1 MYLDG
6 LLLRPKLELLTEK
19 PSKND
24 KALDELDFGTCNI
37 DKFRTIKV
45 FLSNITEVTAKWRLN
60 YVKFPKKGTI
70 GYSTTTPWETEN
82 MNKTDDPDVFE
93 FSVTDGSLKGK
104 SLPLR
109 VIPEGLSVP
118 PIPKDEY
125 EKQYLPLTVHI
136 NFRVRISHHFNELL
150 LAKSKRFV

>member
-1 MYLDG
+1 LDG

-24 KALDELDFGTCNI
+24 KAMDELDLGIVNV

-45 FLSNITEVTAKWRLN
+45 FLSNCTEPTAKWKLN
-60 YVKFPKKGTI
+60 YVSFPKKSTI
-70 GYSTTTPWETEN
+70 GYSTLTPWEKEN
-82 MNKTDDPDVFE
+82 MEKVDDPDVFE

-109 VIPEGLSVP
+109 KVPEGLSVP
-118 PIPKDEY
+118 PVPKDDY
-125 EKQYLPLTVHI
+125 EK
-136 NFRVRISHHFNELL
+136 
-150 LAKSKRFV
+150 